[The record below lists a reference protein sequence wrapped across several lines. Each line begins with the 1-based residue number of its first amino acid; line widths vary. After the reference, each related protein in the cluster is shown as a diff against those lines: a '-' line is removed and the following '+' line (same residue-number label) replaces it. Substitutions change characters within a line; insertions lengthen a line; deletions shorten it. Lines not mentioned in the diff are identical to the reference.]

1 MTVLHD
7 VVTCLTMPV
16 GRVYQAPTTTLN
28 TVSRNTPVYGFNGIK
43 TVSNSDLVITGKAVR
58 STKSKSKSPSPALNT
73 LSLSS
78 SNSSISSKQLTTNG
92 TKKLSRKSKSPS
104 PRKTTQLKS
113 SKNRTES
120 KNDATVVEIDN
131 HQADSSN
138 SINNNNNGNGIVN
151 AEASPKQSRN
161 IKATS
166 INEDWNNN
174 KKPSKTLDNDNGSAK
189 DSLSTKTQV

>member
-1 MTVLHD
+1 
-7 VVTCLTMPV
+7 MPV
-16 GRVYQAPTTTLN
+16 GRVYQAPTTLN

-58 STKSKSKSPSPALNT
+58 STKSKSKSPSPAPNT

-104 PRKTTQLKS
+104 PRKNSQLKS
-113 SKNRTES
+113 SKHRTES

-131 HQADSSN
+131 PQADSS
-138 SINNNNNGNGIVN
+138 INNNNGNGIVS
-151 AEASPKQSRN
+151 AEASPEQSRN
-161 IKATS
+161 IKATLS
-166 INEDWNNN
+166 NEDWNNN
-174 KKPSKTLDNDNGSAK
+174 KKSSKTLDNDNGSAK
-189 DSLSTKTQV
+189 ATTSTKTQV

>member
-1 MTVLHD
+1 MTVLHE
-7 VVTCLTMPV
+7 VVICLTMPV
-16 GRVYQAPTTTLN
+16 GRVYQAPTTLN

-58 STKSKSKSPSPALNT
+58 STKSKSKSPSPAPNT

-104 PRKTTQLKS
+104 PRKNSQLKS

-131 HQADSSN
+131 PQADSTSSN
-138 SINNNNNGNGIVN
+138 NNNNNGNGIVS
-151 AEASPKQSRN
+151 AEASPEQSRN
-161 IKATS
+161 IKATLS
-166 INEDWNNN
+166 NEDWNNN
-174 KKPSKTLDNDNGSAK
+174 KKSSKTLDNDNGSAK
-189 DSLSTKTQV
+189 ATISTKTQV